1 MAIPEVL
8 RRFQFNMW
16 FRKILFWVLA
26 ANVFLPAARANDG
39 NTSAG
44 SQAARQDQTKSHPAV
59 EMTGNLDQ
67 AQSSSP
73 AIVPVRAVPPPPEA
87 NPAPKPA
94 AGAAGQHRLGPLD
107 ISVNWRVRMEAW
119 GWFQPTTGQNA
130 YAFEH
135 SLLKIGIGQK
145 SDAFEWLVEGAA
157 DAIVDLPP
165 SAVLAGR
172 PGQLGLGGTYYAAN
186 GGARNNVNGFAKQAY
201 IGFTLPARAKVRLG
215 RLTFFDGAE
224 VQPKNKSLATLVN
237 TRVAQRLIGDFA
249 FSAVQRSFDGAQ
261 AAFNSGSNNVT
272 LFGARPT
279 RGVYQSDGM
288 GELDVNVFYGT
299 YTRSI
304 QSVNNAGSLR
314 IFGIGYMD
322 DRAGVLKT
330 DNRALAIRTAD
341 TYRIRIATYGGD
353 YVHVYHMDHAGE
365 LDFLAWGVL
374 QSGGWGAQTQRASAF
389 VGEAGWQPPVRAIN
403 PWFSAGYSYGSGDSD
418 PNDNIHGTF
427 FQILPTPRPFDRF
440 PFYNMMNNE
449 DFYGS
454 ATLRLPHAFNVRS
467 ELHALRLANAQDL
480 WYSGGGAFQPKTFGY
495 TGRTSNGNRSL
506 ANVWDVSLDVPLRY
520 GFSLTAYYA
529 RAWGKSLMA
538 NIYPAGTNAQFGY
551 VETTFRY

>member
-1 MAIPEVL
+1 MGIPKIM
-8 RRFQFNMW
+8 RRFQVKMW
-16 FRKILFWVLA
+16 NRKSLFWLLA
-26 ANVFLPAARANDG
+26 ANSFLPAAHANDR
-39 NTSAG
+39 NTPAENPAIQQVQS
-44 SQAARQDQTKSHPAV
+44 KSTSPDEFTA
-59 EMTGNLDQ
+59 NLDQ

-73 AIVPVRAVPPPPEA
+73 TIVPVRAVPLTPEA

-94 AGAAGQHRLGPLD
+94 AVAAGQHRLGPLD
-107 ISVNWRVRMEAW
+107 VSLNWRVRMEAW
-119 GWFQPTTGQNA
+119 DWFQPTTGQNA

-145 SDAFEWLVEGAA
+145 SEAFEWLVEGAA

-165 SAVLAGR
+165 SAVQAGR
-172 PGQLGLGGTYYAAN
+172 LGQLGLGGTYFAAN
-186 GGARNNVNGFAKQAY
+186 GDARNNVNGFAKQAY
-201 IGFTLPARAKVRLG
+201 IGFALPAKAKVRLG

-224 VQPKNKSLATLVN
+224 AQPKDKSLATLVN
-237 TRVAQRLIGDFA
+237 TRVAQRLIGDFG

-261 AAFNSGSNNVT
+261 LAFNSGSNNVT

-279 RGVYQSDGM
+279 RGVFQNDGM
-288 GELDVNVFYGT
+288 GELDVDVFYGA

-304 QSVNNAGSLR
+304 QSANNAGSLR
-314 IFGIGYMD
+314 IFGIGYVD
-322 DRAGVLKT
+322 DRPGVLKT
-330 DNRALAIRTAD
+330 DNRALAVRTAD
-341 TYRIRIATYGGD
+341 TFQIRIATYGGD

-365 LDFLAWGVL
+365 LDFLAWGVF
-374 QSGGWGAQTQRASAF
+374 QSGGWGVQKQRASAF
-389 VGEAGWQPPVRAIN
+389 VGEAGWQPPVCVIN
-403 PWFSAGYSYGSGDSD
+403 PWFSAGYSYGSGDSN
-418 PNDNIHGTF
+418 PNDNVHGTF

-454 ATLRLPHAFNVRS
+454 ATFRLPHAFNVRS

-480 WYSGGGAFQPKTFGY
+480 WYSGGGAFQPRTFGY
-495 TGRTSNGNRSL
+495 TGRASNGNRSL

-520 GFSLTAYYA
+520 GFSLTTYYA
-529 RAWGKSLMA
+529 HAWGKSLMV
-538 NIYPAGTNAQFGY
+538 NIYPGGTNAQLGY